1 MAPWEEASSLSGME
15 LTIQQGAHCE
25 GIYGDK
31 NKWGVAEVLLPSNRT
46 RLKMETDY

>member
-1 MAPWEEASSLSGME
+1 MALWEEASSLSGMD
-15 LTIQQGAHCE
+15 LTTQQSAHGE

-46 RLKMETDY
+46 RLKMEIDH